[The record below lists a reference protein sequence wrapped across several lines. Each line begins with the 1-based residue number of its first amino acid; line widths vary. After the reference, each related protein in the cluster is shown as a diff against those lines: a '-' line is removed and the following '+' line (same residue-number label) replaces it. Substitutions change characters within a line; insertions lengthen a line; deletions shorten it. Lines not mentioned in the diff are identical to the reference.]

1 MTVREAQTRAVGVL
15 MEAAKTGKADFTSPA
30 LDSAVLLAHFMGT
43 TRSHLMAH
51 PESDIGGAES
61 RFFAAIERRARG
73 LPVSYLTGL
82 REFWGLEFLV
92 NEDVLIPKPDTETL
106 VERAVAILDGVQ
118 SGNHV
123 PVSVIDVCTGSGCI
137 AVALKRDF
145 PDMDM
150 TATDISVEALE
161 VARNNASRLLG
172 DPHGNVPIRF
182 VQGDLRAG
190 LPPPASR
197 VSPPDGYDLIVSNP
211 PYVPTDVARGLLEDG
226 RGEPLLAL
234 DGGVDGLDLV
244 RALIDEGIDALIP
257 GGRILI
263 ETGEYNARAAADH
276 LSLRGFVDIV
286 IHRDLAGLDRVI
298 EGKRH
303 E

>member
-1 MTVREAQTRAVGVL
+1 
-15 MEAAKTGKADFTSPA
+15 
-30 LDSAVLLAHFMGT
+30 MGT

-106 VERAVAILDGVQ
+106 VERAAAILNVVRFA
-118 SGNHV
+118 NHEW

-137 AVALKRDF
+137 AIALKRDF
-145 PDMDM
+145 PDLDM
-150 TATDISVEALE
+150 TATDISVGALD
-161 VARNNASRLLG
+161 VARRNADRLLG
-172 DPHGNVPIRF
+172 NPDGNVPITF

-190 LPPPASR
+190 LPPPACR
-197 VSPPDGYDLIVSNP
+197 PCPPDGYDLIVSNP
-211 PYVPTDVARGLLEDG
+211 PYVPTEVARGLLEDG
-226 RGEPLLAL
+226 RGEPILAL
-234 DGGVDGLDLV
+234 DGGADGLDLV
-244 RALIDEGIDALIP
+244 RALIDAGLEALRP

-276 LSLRGFVDIV
+276 LSLCGFIDIV